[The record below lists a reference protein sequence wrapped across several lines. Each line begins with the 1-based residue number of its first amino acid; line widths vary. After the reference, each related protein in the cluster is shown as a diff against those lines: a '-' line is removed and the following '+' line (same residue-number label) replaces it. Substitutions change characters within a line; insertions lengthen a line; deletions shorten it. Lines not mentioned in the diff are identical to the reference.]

1 MTVYL
6 RLADVLAVA
15 EEILDHPAD
24 VRDLGLLDSAVH
36 RPQASMFGAD
46 AYPDVPTKAAALLES
61 LARNHPLID
70 GNKRLAW
77 AATTV
82 FLLENGL
89 SLLDVDQ
96 VVAYDFMIEVA
107 EGKLELAEMAAW
119 LAENVTQLD

>member
-6 RLADVLAVA
+6 SLVDVLAVA
-15 EEILDHPAD
+15 EEILDRPAE

-36 RPQASMFGAD
+36 RPQASMFDAD
-46 AYPDVPTKAAALLES
+46 AYPDVPTKAAAVLES

-70 GNKRLAW
+70 GNERLAW
-77 AATTV
+77 AATPV
-82 FLLENGL
+82 VLLENGL

-96 VVAYDFMIEVA
+96 IVAYDFMIEVA

-119 LAENVTQLD
+119 LAENVTPLD

>member
-1 MTVYL
+1 MTSYL
-6 RLADVLAVA
+6 SLADVLAVA
-15 EEILDHPAD
+15 EEILDHPAE

-70 GNKRLAW
+70 GNKPLAW

-82 FLLENGL
+82 FLLDNGL

-96 VVAYDFMIEVA
+96 GVAYDFVIEVA
-107 EGKLELAEMAAW
+107 EGTCELADMAAW
-119 LAENVTQLD
+119 LAENARALG